1 MVVREEPINM
11 LRIISI
17 PKPNRG
23 GRRRSDS
30 YNDIA
35 QRVLKLP
42 AGKALELNV
51 PENRTAH
58 NYRTSLRMMLGKRG
72 LNCKT
77 QVLSAK
83 KIAVWIEK

>member
-1 MVVREEPINM
+1 M
-11 LRIISI
+11 LRVISI
-17 PKPNRG
+17 PKQNRG
-23 GRRRSDS
+23 GRRKSET

-35 QRVLKLP
+35 KRVQKLP

-77 QVLSAK
+77 QVLSPK
-83 KIAVWIEK
+83 KIAVGIEK